1 MDMRRRARSVL
12 VGVAAF
18 SLLAAACGDDDDDS
32 ADETPASEAEEA
44 VEDAATSVAEAEEE
58 AADTVESSVEEAM
71 TDETTA
77 DSEAGGE
84 ASAGGE
90 GSIWVLLPDTATS
103 PRWEQDDR
111 RFFQEAFEEA
121 GLSEGDDFTIVNAEG
136 DPEVQLQQAEQ
147 AINDGASVIVLT
159 SNDSGS
165 GAAIIEV
172 AEEGGAAVVEYD
184 RFNNEGP
191 PSGDVY
197 VSFDNEA
204 VGRTMAEVL
213 EPAIDDLGLDQPAVV
228 MLNGGP
234 TDNNSTLFRAGYAE
248 TAEARAEAGDWTIV
262 DDQFVPDWDAA
273 EGQAI
278 FDQILV
284 AADNE
289 VNGVFA
295 ANDNLA
301 QAVISSLETAGI
313 DPTTVPISGQDASV
327 AGIQNVLL
335 GKQTMSVYKPIEP
348 EARVAADAALALRAG
363 EDILSLSG
371 DEFVIIGINADG
383 TPAESPEGDGV
394 IPYMALTPT
403 AVTADNVADT
413 VIADGFRT
421 VEELCEGDT
430 AETEFCQENS

>member
-1 MDMRRRARSVL
+1 MFKGKTSRSL
-12 VGVAAF
+12 LAGLAAF
-18 SLLAAACGDDDDDS
+18 SLIAAACGDDDDDDS
-32 ADETPASEAEEA
+32 GSDSTEATEGTDGGATEGTDGGDGG
-44 VEDAATSVAEAEEE
+44 DAA
-58 AADTVESSVEEAM
+58 
-71 TDETTA
+71 
-77 DSEAGGE
+77 
-84 ASAGGE
+84 AGGE

-111 RFFQEAFEEA
+111 RFFQAAFEEA
-121 GLSEGDDFTIVNAEG
+121 GLVEGDDFTIVNAEG
-136 DPEVQLQQAEQ
+136 DPEVQLSQAEQ

-172 AEEGGAAVVEYD
+172 AQEGGAAVVEYD

-204 VGRTMAEVL
+204 VGRTMAETL
-213 EPAIDDLGLDQPAVV
+213 EPAIDELDAETPQVV

-234 TDNNSTLFRAGYAE
+234 TDNNSTLFRNGYAE
-248 TAEARAEAGDWTIV
+248 TVEARADAGDWAIV
-262 DDQFVPDWDAA
+262 DDQFVPEWDSVQ
-273 EGQAI
+273 GQAI

-284 AADNE
+284 AANNE
-289 VNGVFA
+289 VDAVFA

-327 AGIQNVLL
+327 AGMQNILL

-363 EDILSLSG
+363 EDVTSLTG
-371 DEFVIIGINADG
+371 DDFVIIGINADG
-383 TPAESPEGDGV
+383 TPAESPDGDGV
-394 IPYMALTPT
+394 VPYLALTPT
-403 AVTADNVADT
+403 SVTVDNIADT

-421 VEELCEGDT
+421 VEEICEGDT
-430 AETEFCQENS
+430 AETDFCVENS